1 MTLSVT
7 RKWAETVRQ
16 EILDSSSQACT
27 SLFTKVISG
36 TPVDS
41 GHAAGNWR
49 TSPSPPT
56 AEIQRNGKDAA
67 IQEVMSVLTRDYF
80 AKNKIVYFY
89 NNVDYAIGL
98 EYGNPLYT
106 NPAAPFSAQ
115 APAGMLRI
123 NVKGAIV

>member
-7 RKWAETVRQ
+7 RKWAETVKQ
-16 EILDSSSQACT
+16 GILESSSQACT

-67 IQEVMSVLTRDYF
+67 IQEVMSVLTKDYF
-80 AKNKIVYFY
+80 AKIMIVFFYYF
-89 NNVDYAIGL
+89 VD
-98 EYGNPLYT
+98 
-106 NPAAPFSAQ
+106 
-115 APAGMLRI
+115 
-123 NVKGAIV
+123 